1 MDPYMNMGMGGGGGY
16 GRGQGTEM
24 MVVVLCCVCCFCLV
38 SVLAGYWFNLFCGV
52 STSLGKSCTP
62 QPTPP
67 NTGSGDT
74 GTPTPG
80 PQPASFPTCNTAY
93 EGQFRAANDP
103 RPAINAQACQGYMP
117 SDGSLGLTGRDC
129 FYWQA
134 VTDPKTQLLRWVRV
148 PNSTTADAKNAACTP
163 VVNCPM
169 IIDFNSQGMAAY
181 SDNNAAP
188 LSALCTPVQ
197 PVATT
202 AGVITNTITQTAT
215 TSKIVHQASTGTVP
229 WTPRQSTLWTNTML
243 TNLQGRNITAY
254 VFNTGSA
261 AVALANTLNQ
271 ASIEP
276 ETFAG
281 MLEAAIKPT
290 TNSAS
295 WINDTVNL
303 WKANRGSYPGEA
315 GFINFMQTQGGQV
328 LHNWPQFIN
337 NPATLALG
345 KPIAQNSGPVMYRP
359 ILYVRNVNIIRK
371 VFPTQRPNSNYKYRI
386 PPNHA
391 GMPQNM
397 AGMRM

>member
-1 MDPYMNMGMGGGGGY
+1 MNMGMGGGMGGGY

-62 QPTPP
+62 QTPAP
-67 NTGSGDT
+67 VTPSGIDT
-74 GTPTPG
+74 TK
-80 PQPASFPTCNTAY
+80 PADATYSVSTCNTAF

-103 RPAINAQACQGYMP
+103 RPAINAQACQGYLP
-117 SDGSLGLTGRDC
+117 SDGSPGLTGRDC
-129 FYWQA
+129 FYYQTA
-134 VTDPKTQLLRWVRV
+134 TDPKTQLQRWVRI

-169 IIDFNSQGMAAY
+169 TIDFNSPGMAAY

-188 LSALCTPVQ
+188 LTSLCTPVQ

-202 AGVITNTITQTAT
+202 AGVIATTITKVAT
-215 TSKIVHQASTGTVP
+215 TSKIVHRTSTGGAVAWMP
-229 WTPRQSTLWTNTML
+229 SQSTLWTNTML

-261 AVALANTLNQ
+261 VVALAAALNQ

-276 ETFAG
+276 ETYAG

-290 TNSAS
+290 TNQAE
-295 WINDTVNL
+295 WIKDTVNL
-303 WKANRGSYPGEA
+303 WKANIGSYPGEA

-328 LHNWPQFIN
+328 LHNWPLYIN

-345 KPIAQNSGPVMYRP
+345 KPVAPSGGPVMYRP
-359 ILYVRNVNIIRK
+359 ILYVRNLNVNIKRNINIRQ
-371 VFPTQRPNSNYKYRI
+371 VVPTQRPNRNYKY
-386 PPNHA
+386 NMA
-391 GMPQNM
+391 QNM